1 MAALSAQCAHWA
13 LSLRAS
19 FACKHAPGMFAEA
32 AKVLKGKAYATSS
45 VAFSGAMW
53 ASRPT
58 ARIDGGEKEFPHRAG
73 TGKKKKLP
81 LERGAFAAKP

>member
-1 MAALSAQCAHWA
+1 
-13 LSLRAS
+13 
-19 FACKHAPGMFAEA
+19 MFAEA

-58 ARIDGGEKEFPHRAG
+58 ARIDGGNKNSHIAPARGKRKAPLGKGSCRGEAVTGGMERKGNAYAPAFTFPSASADS
-73 TGKKKKLP
+73 P
-81 LERGAFAAKP
+81 